1 MFDSVNNKLIVLSN
15 GKPNQRT
22 PLMLINNE
30 INEKISQKGK
40 KRVRHEVLWEK
51 NKPKLLKD
59 SVSYQLN

>member
-51 NKPKLLKD
+51 NKRKLLKD
-59 SVSYQLN
+59 SVSY

>member
-30 INEKISQKGK
+30 INEKISQKCK

-51 NKPKLLKD
+51 NKRKLFKD
-59 SVSYQLN
+59 SVSY

>member
-1 MFDSVNNKLIVLSN
+1 MFNSVNNKLIVLSN

-51 NKPKLLKD
+51 NKRKLLKD
-59 SVSYQLN
+59 SVSY

>member
-1 MFDSVNNKLIVLSN
+1 MFNSVNNKLIVLSN
-15 GKPNQRT
+15 AKPNQRT

-51 NKPKLLKD
+51 NKRKLLKD
-59 SVSYQLN
+59 SVSY

>member
-1 MFDSVNNKLIVLSN
+1 MFNSVNNKLIVLSN

-30 INEKISQKGK
+30 INEQISQKGK

-51 NKPKLLKD
+51 NKRKLLKD
-59 SVSYQLN
+59 SVSY